1 MEVYP
6 RSRVFLARTMRP
18 VYAPGCRVSPDMT
31 DFLRMCRSLYT
42 IRVPLQP
49 MASKKKAAKPKN
61 ILEDTANAIKNAV
74 TAFDKKPIESQ
85 NLAEYKQTVKNLLK
99 TGATAADVYATGGL
113 AGSFAKNVV
122 SPGAKVGS
130 PSSKSKAEKS
140 GLKKFGIDV
149 GVTASTVGAAAAAGG
164 AINKS
169 GVVQRL
175 LNKATKQQVIVHGSP
190 TPGIKTIIP
199 KVPKANPAGTKAV
212 YGMNPETV
220 KPNLSRDISPN
231 PNIKSQP
238 LNLAQIA
245 RDYADAGGNIA
256 GSAYVAKVPKSSITN
271 PASIG
276 PKSKV
281 GIVTSKS
288 PAKVVA
294 EIKMAGKTE
303 AQIQKELLSA
313 AKKAGAKIPK
323 TKKFPKNAR

>member
-1 MEVYP
+1 
-6 RSRVFLARTMRP
+6 
-18 VYAPGCRVSPDMT
+18 
-31 DFLRMCRSLYT
+31 
-42 IRVPLQP
+42 
-49 MASKKKAAKPKN
+49 MASKKKTSKPKN
-61 ILEDTANAIKNAV
+61 ILEDTAGAIKNLV
-74 TAFDKKPIESQ
+74 GAFDKKPIESQ
-85 NLAEYKQTVKNLLK
+85 SLAEYKQTVKNVLK
-99 TGATAADVYATGGL
+99 TGATAADLYTTGGL

-122 SPGAKVGS
+122 SPGATVGS
-130 PSSKSKAEKS
+130 PSSKSKAETS

-149 GVTASTVGAAAAAGG
+149 GVTVAAAGAG
-164 AINKS
+164 AGAGAAINKS

-175 LNKATKQQVIVHGSP
+175 LNKATGQQVIVHGSP
-190 TPGIKTIIP
+190 TGGIKNIIP
-199 KVPKANPAGTKAV
+199 KVPNANPAGTKAV

-220 KPNLSRDISPN
+220 KPNLSREISADPG
-231 PNIKSQP
+231 IKSRP

-256 GSAYVAKVPKSSITN
+256 GSAYVAKVPKSGITN

-303 AQIQKELLSA
+303 AQIQKELLAA